1 MRFKAKAHPEKVDL
15 LAKTNGTVVIGWRGK
30 RAKLP
35 LHHPVQHR
43 FASLFYVISHSMVSI
58 ENENDRELFRHLLGQ
73 LLHFLFFFFFFG
85 CLF

>member
-15 LAKTNGTVVIGWRGK
+15 LAETNGTVVIGWRGK

-43 FASLFYVISHSMVSI
+43 FAPPLLRHLTYSMMSF
-58 ENENDRELFRHLLGQ
+58 ENENEH
-73 LLHFLFFFFFFG
+73 
-85 CLF
+85 